1 MSDSLEEGRER
12 DEDGITRRGALKGLG
27 AFAAGAVATVALS
40 GCSGSSASGGA
51 TVEGTTSN
59 LIETDVP
66 VAANDWTDNGAYVL
80 RSEERRVGKECRSR
94 WSPYH

>member
-66 VAANDWTDNGAYVL
+66 VAANDWTDKPMCAT
-80 RSEERRVGKECRSR
+80 SSA
-94 WSPYH
+94 

>member
-40 GCSGSSASGGA
+40 GC
-51 TVEGTTSN
+51 
-59 LIETDVP
+59 
-66 VAANDWTDNGAYVL
+66 
-80 RSEERRVGKECRSR
+80 RC
-94 WSPYH
+94 